1 MKSNR
6 IFFGALACV
15 IFVAARLLADE
26 ATPTNTAATTPTVY
40 VPDTTHENDPMPE
53 GVLAWDTLME
63 STNAAS
69 DQEQAHFTFSFTN
82 MSSGNVAIL
91 NVHPSCGCTT
101 AQLPLLPWIVTSGT
115 SGQIPITVNI
125 AGRPGTIFKY
135 VDVFTDKGTK
145 RLNLSIT
152 ILPPVIPTLSDKDR
166 AAGVAAAKI
175 DRQAVFRNDCAT
187 CHVKPG
193 EGKYGQELYNTVC
206 AICHEANPRATMV
219 PDLHTLKVYTNDD
232 FWRTWI
238 AHGKPGS
245 FMPAFSTADGGPLS
259 DMQIASLAAY
269 LDQEMPA
276 LVPPPA
282 Q

>member
-40 VPDTTHENDPMPE
+40 VPDTTHENDPMPD
-53 GVLAWDTLME
+53 GVLAWDRLME
-63 STNAAS
+63 STNAAA
-69 DQEQAHFTFSFTN
+69 DQEQAHFNFSFTN
-82 MSSGNVAIL
+82 VSSGNVAIL

-152 ILPPVIPTLSDKDR
+152 ILPPVIPTLSDQER

-187 CHVKPG
+187 CHVKNG
-193 EGKYGQELYNTVC
+193 EGKYGQELFDADC
-206 AICHEANPRATMV
+206 AICHEASPRATMV
-219 PDLHTLKVYTNDD
+219 PDLHTLKVYT
-232 FWRTWI
+232 
-238 AHGKPGS
+238 
-245 FMPAFSTADGGPLS
+245 
-259 DMQIASLAAY
+259 
-269 LDQEMPA
+269 
-276 LVPPPA
+276 
-282 Q
+282 